1 MSDFVENVV
10 LSLEKYEKMK
20 TQIAELKT
28 QIEELTKVNLENEK
42 LLTKFYKPFVEN
54 QTTKEQF
61 KEIVKQLENAN
72 FTVTTLEDVK
82 RQKIKVMLEL
92 DKYLE

>member
-10 LSLEKYEKMK
+10 LTLEKYEKMK

-28 QIEELTKVNLENEK
+28 QIEELTKENLEDEK
-42 LLTKFYKPFVEN
+42 LIRKFYRPFVEN
-54 QTTKEQF
+54 HTTKEQF
-61 KEIVKQLENAN
+61 NDIIKQLENAK
-72 FTVTTLEDVK
+72 FTVKTYEDVQT
-82 RQKIKVMLEL
+82 QKIRVMLEL